1 MWFWAWLQDLFR
13 LRAKASLPQGYAA
26 ELEADEDDDEDDE
39 DDDEAPE
46 AQ

>member
-13 LRAKASLPQGYAA
+13 LRSSSSLRAGDAA